1 MVYPLCSKRYKKK
14 YQKKKEN
21 KIYTLIAQ
29 KISRVVYYFSWIFA
43 VTSKIVVGMFV
54 SARGF
59 TDYYTDYSEYLSGNS
74 YLYII
79 SKMELIMPVAWCI
92 YLATLPSKNRLR
104 FRLFYT
110 YYI

>member
-14 YQKKKEN
+14 ISKRKKEN

-59 TDYYTDYSEYLSGNS
+59 TDYYIHIIFNCIIGKWAEINCDIGNIVCFCIFYL
-74 YLYII
+74 
-79 SKMELIMPVAWCI
+79 
-92 YLATLPSKNRLR
+92 
-104 FRLFYT
+104 
-110 YYI
+110 